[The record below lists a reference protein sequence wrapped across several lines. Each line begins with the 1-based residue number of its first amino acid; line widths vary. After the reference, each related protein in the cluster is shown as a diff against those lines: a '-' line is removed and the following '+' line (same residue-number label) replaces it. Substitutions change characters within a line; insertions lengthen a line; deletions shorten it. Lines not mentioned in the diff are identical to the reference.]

1 MQKRFLSLPL
11 VALVG
16 VLAGCEDLGA
26 GAGAGAG
33 ASDER
38 ITALETE
45 LGTLREEFTAFQGQW
60 DGFYQD
66 WGTYREQIGLGGDG
80 AAGAEGGSE

>member
-1 MQKRFLSLPL
+1 M
-11 VALVG
+11 VLVG
-16 VLAGCEDLGA
+16 VLAGCEGVGTA
-26 GAGAGAG
+26 GG
-33 ASDER
+33 ASEER

-66 WGTYREQIGLGGDG
+66 WGTYREQVGLGDQPQPD
-80 AAGAEGGSE
+80 AEGQ

>member
-1 MQKRFLSLPL
+1 MKKIYGVLIITLAGL
-11 VALVG
+11 
-16 VLAGCEDLGA
+16 VLAGCENLGA
-26 GAGAGAG
+26 GVG
-33 ASDER
+33 ASEER

-66 WGTYREQIGLGGDG
+66 WGTYRDQIGLGEQPLPNT
-80 AAGAEGGSE
+80 EGQ

>member
-1 MQKRFLSLPL
+1 MKNRLLSLSL
-11 VALVG
+11 VVLVG
-16 VLAGCEDLGA
+16 VLAGCEGVGTA
-26 GAGAGAG
+26 GG
-33 ASDER
+33 ASEER

-66 WGTYREQIGLGGDG
+66 WGTYREQVGLGEQPLPNT
-80 AAGAEGGSE
+80 EGQ